1 MNNTQFQE
9 FMTELRAIRAGVE
22 ALAKPKAQ
30 TWNEHTAEQ
39 RTLGECEAAKVRWP
53 S

>member
-1 MNNTQFQE
+1 MTNTQFDH
-9 FMTELRAIRAGVE
+9 FMAEIKAIRTAVE

-30 TWNEHTAEQ
+30 TWDEHTAAKRPLDE
-39 RTLGECEAAKVRWP
+39 LEAAKVRWP